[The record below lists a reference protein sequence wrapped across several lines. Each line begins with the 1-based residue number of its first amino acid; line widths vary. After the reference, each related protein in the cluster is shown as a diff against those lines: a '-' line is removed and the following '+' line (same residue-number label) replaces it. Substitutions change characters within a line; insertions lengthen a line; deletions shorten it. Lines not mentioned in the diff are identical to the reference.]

1 MPAPVIQFKR
11 GQFANLPG
19 LRAGEPGFTT
29 DKYDLYVGINST
41 TDGNKFFGSHR
52 YWNKEGATTGSGVR
66 LVEGTDNGEDF
77 VELKAPASVGAAV
90 TYTFPAAAVAGG
102 YLLVDADGNL
112 SWDTTLDATTVNAT
126 GVGTV
131 AFLQSTTVNA
141 SGIIT
146 ATGGFVGDVTGN
158 VTGDVTG
165 NADTATALETAR
177 NFSISGDASSAQVSF
192 DGTGNVGLAV
202 TLATVN
208 SDTGSFG
215 SQTQIPVVT
224 VNEKGLVTAVTTAA
238 VGTALTVTG
247 DSGSEQIDL
256 LSEGLAIT
264 GGTNVTTTAASN
276 GVSVALDPQINL
288 TAVNASGIVTAS
300 SFSGSGAGLSAGTT
314 PITTLDIDGASDIG
328 ADLADGDLLIV
339 DDGAGGTNRK
349 TAMSRVKSYVLGGGS
364 GATFGAINVTGIST
378 VAFVDATTL
387 KVSAGSTFTGDID
400 ANGGLDVAGAA
411 DFNGG
416 LTADTA
422 TIEDLT
428 AGRVLIAGTGGSVD
442 DDAGLTYNAVD
453 NALTVDGDIQSA
465 GIITATTRL
474 STGAIGTGI
483 NIDTDTITGPSSI
496 TIDPSAINDNTGTVF
511 ILGDLQVKGT
521 TTQIDSTVVS
531 VADLAIEVAKGAA
544 NDAAANG
551 AGFTVDS
558 GDGDKTFHFEA
569 VGDNFGSSE
578 NLNLATGKVY
588 KINNTEI
595 LSASALSS
603 AVSVDVASIDLDGAT
618 DIGADLVDADLI
630 LVDDG
635 AGGTNRKATMSRV
648 KDYVLGGGAGANFE
662 QINVS
667 GISTVTFADATT
679 LKVGA
684 GATVTGAL
692 DVDGGAD
699 ISGGETTLS
708 SATVSDLTATRLVI
722 AGTSGALEDDANV
735 TFSND
740 RLVLGG
746 SGLSA
751 TEVSVSGIVTASDV
765 RNSSGGLLPLVG
777 VSTQSAHAGLVT
789 AFKFRGSGLESFTL
803 ANGIADVELTG
814 VAATT
819 FTTSQTF
826 TATSGQTSFTFSA
839 GYSEGFLDVYQNG
852 VRLITGTDYTA
863 TDGSGGVFT
872 LAVGASLNDQIEAVA
887 FKSLGDI
894 VHVQSLK
901 TVSDLTVS
909 GIATISGSMNGAV
922 NFTGVSTTGQ
932 LQTTDVNAA
941 GIVTASSFSGSG
953 SGLSAGTVPLTAIDI
968 DGGSSLSGSLADA
981 DLFIV
986 DDGAGGTNV
995 NATALDIKNYVLGGG
1010 AGANFAAINVSG
1022 IATVTFADATT
1033 LKVGAGATVTG
1044 ALDVDGG
1051 ADISGGETTLSSAT
1065 VSDLTQ
1071 GRVVLAGASGALE
1084 DSANLTFGNNGLT
1097 VSSRGAL
1104 VAAASTFS
1112 DDLAVGGDVVITGN
1126 LTVNGTTTQVN
1137 TNNTTIE
1144 DVLLELQVVD
1154 GGSLGSDTNKDVGLV
1169 LNYFDGSAKKAAMF
1183 WDDSAARFAMASE
1196 ATETSGVL
1204 GSLTYAGLE
1213 IGGLFLNDC
1222 AGASQVISCSG
1233 TTRSLEN
1240 ITIDGGSF

>member
-41 TDGNKFFGSHR
+41 TGGNKFFGSHR
-52 YWNKEGATTGSGVR
+52 YWTKETATTGSGLR
-66 LVEGTDNGEDF
+66 LVEGTDNGENF
-77 VELKAPASVGAAV
+77 VELRAPASVGSNV
-90 TYTFPAAAVAGG
+90 TYTFPAAAVDGG
-102 YLLVDADGNL
+102 YLTVASDGTL

-146 ATGGFVGDVTGN
+146 ATGGFVGDVTGD
-158 VTGDVTG
+158 VTGDLTG
-165 NADTATALETAR
+165 NADTATQLATAR
-177 NFSISGDASSAQVSF
+177 DFQISGDAASAAVSF
-192 DGTGNVGLAV
+192 DGSANVGLAV

-208 SDTGSFG
+208 SDVGSFG

-224 VNEKGLVTAVTTAA
+224 VNAKGLVTAVTTAA

-247 DSGSEQIDL
+247 DSGSEDINL
-256 LSEGLAIT
+256 LTEGLAIT

-300 SFSGSGAGLSAGTT
+300 SFSGSGSGLSAGTT

-328 ADLADGDLLIV
+328 ADLADADLLIV

-428 AGRVLIAGTGGSVD
+428 AGRVLIAGTGGSVE
-442 DDAGLTYNAVD
+442 DDAGLTYNATD
-453 NALTVDGDIQSA
+453 NALTVGGDIQSS
-465 GIITATTRL
+465 GIVTATTRL
-474 STGAIGTGI
+474 STGAVGTGI

-496 TIDPSAINDNTGTVF
+496 TIDPSAINDNSGTVY

-521 TTQIDSTVVS
+521 TTQIDSTVVT
-531 VADLAIEVAKGAA
+531 VADLNIQVATGAA

-558 GDGDKTFHFEA
+558 GDGDKTFQFEA

-578 NLNLATGKVY
+578 NLNLATGKVL
-588 KINNTEI
+588 KVNNTEI

-618 DIGADLVDADLI
+618 DIGADLADADLF

-635 AGGTNRKATMSRV
+635 AGGTNRKTAASRI
-648 KDYVLGGGAGANFE
+648 KSYVLGGGSGATFGA
-662 QINVS
+662 INVT
-667 GISTVTFADATT
+667 GISTLAFVDATT
-679 LKVGA
+679 LKVA
-684 GATVTGAL
+684 GVSTFTGQI
-692 DVDGGAD
+692 DGNGGAD

-751 TEVSVSGIVTASDV
+751 TEATVSGIVTASDV
-765 RNSSGGLLPLVG
+765 RNSSGGLLSLVG
-777 VSTQSAHAGLVT
+777 VHTASAAAGLVT
-789 AFKFRGSGLESFTL
+789 AFKFRGTGLESFTL
-803 ANGIADVELTG
+803 ANGIADVALTG

-819 FTTSQTF
+819 FTTSETF

-839 GYSEGFLDVYQNG
+839 GYSDGFLDVYQNG

-863 TDGSGGVFT
+863 TNGSTFV
-872 LAVGASLNDQIEAVA
+872 LSIGANLNDQIEAVA
-887 FKSLGDI
+887 WKSLGDVVNI
-894 VHVQSLK
+894 NSVNIIDNLSV
-901 TVSDLTVS
+901 TGV
-909 GIATISGSMNGAV
+909 ATISGSMNGAV

-932 LQTTDVNAA
+932 LQTTDVNAS

-968 DGGSSLSGSLADA
+968 DGGTDIGADLADG
-981 DLFIV
+981 DLLIV
-986 DDGAGGTNV
+986 DDGAGGTNRK
-995 NATALDIKNYVLGGG
+995 TAMSRVKDYVLGGG
-1010 AGANFAAINVSG
+1010 SGANFSAINVSG

-1213 IGGLFLNDC
+1213 IGGLYLNDC